1 MEPRILNLEQAASQ
15 SRSIVPH
22 KIGTFFNNE
31 IKLAGP
37 DSLAHFLDVNE
48 LPKAGLAANWIL
60 WKKADWCWKIFH
72 NAG

>member
-1 MEPRILNLEQAASQ
+1 MISEGIPVASWRSVLYTMEPRILNLEQAASQ

-48 LPKAGLAANWIL
+48 LPKAGLAAN
-60 WKKADWCWKIFH
+60 
-72 NAG
+72 

>member
-48 LPKAGLAANWIL
+48 LPKAGLAAN
-60 WKKADWCWKIFH
+60 
-72 NAG
+72 